1 MTSKN
6 FIFITIISTI
16 VIILIFSFLVVYID
30 PFFHYR
36 KPNSNSQYILNHE
49 HFQNDGIVKHF
60 EYNAIITGTSMVENF
75 KTSELDK
82 LFDVHSIKV
91 PFAGA
96 MFKEINDILI
106 TATKYNKN
114 IKLIIRCLDIYKLN
128 EPKDVTAYS
137 KKDYPDYLYDNN
149 IYNDYK
155 YLLNKNAIANA
166 IATLLNF
173 EKTSFDSYASW
184 NNKYIFSEEMVKN
197 SYNRQNKKND
207 YIISENDYFNLS
219 ENIKYNITNLADQNP
234 NIDFY
239 LFYPPYSIY
248 YWDNAN
254 QNGVLKLQLE
264 CIEYTT
270 KELLKHPNIHLYS
283 FLDEYEIINDLNN
296 YKDIRHYNEK
306 INSLILQ
313 KFKNEENVITKDN
326 FEKKLKEMNNYYLNY
341 DYNSL
346 FNK

>member
-1 MTSKN
+1 M
-6 FIFITIISTI
+6 
-16 VIILIFSFLVVYID
+16 
-30 PFFHYR
+30 
-36 KPNSNSQYILNHE
+36 
-49 HFQNDGIVKHF
+49 
-60 EYNAIITGTSMVENF
+60 
-75 KTSELDK
+75 
-82 LFDVHSIKV
+82 
-91 PFAGA
+91 
-96 MFKEINDILI
+96 
-106 TATKYNKN
+106 
-114 IKLIIRCLDIYKLN
+114 
-128 EPKDVTAYS
+128 
-137 KKDYPDYLYDNN
+137 
-149 IYNDYK
+149 
-155 YLLNKNAIANA
+155 LNKNAIANA

-313 KFKNEENVITKDN
+313 KDLCIENGTNKSPKLPKNSIISLEGISLLST
-326 FEKKLKEMNNYYLNY
+326 FLSMNSST
-341 DYNSL
+341 NSTISFL
-346 FNK
+346 FFSFSDSFSIHS